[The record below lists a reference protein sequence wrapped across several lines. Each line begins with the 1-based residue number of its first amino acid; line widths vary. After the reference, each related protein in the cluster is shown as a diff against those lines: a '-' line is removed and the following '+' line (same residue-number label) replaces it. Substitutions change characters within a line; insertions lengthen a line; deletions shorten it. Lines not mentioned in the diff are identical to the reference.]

1 MKSPEEAIR
10 IQEELRSKII
20 TDYQGPPFDKIRY
33 VAGCDVSY
41 IPEKNMM
48 IGLAVLFTYPSLMEL
63 AVGYSVKE
71 VDFPYIPG
79 LLSFREAPVLLD
91 AFSKLPRKPDVVFV
105 DGQGIAHPRGIGLA
119 SHFGLIADVVSIGI
133 AKSRLVGSYN
143 EEELGTAKGSY
154 VPLIFEG
161 KTVGFV
167 LRTKDNTNPVFV
179 SPGHKVDLDASLY
192 LTLKVTRN
200 YRIPEPTRIA
210 HVKVSQ
216 LKKNFT

>member
-20 TDYQGPPFDKIRY
+20 TDYQGPPYDRIRY

-41 IPEKNMM
+41 IPEKDMM
-48 IGLAVLFTYPSLMEL
+48 IGLAVLLAYPSLMEL
-63 AVGYSVKE
+63 AMAYSVKK

-119 SHFGLIADVVSIGI
+119 SHFGLVADVVSIGV

-143 EEELGTAKGSY
+143 EEELGVTKGSY

-161 KTVGFV
+161 KVVGFV

-179 SPGHKVDLDASLY
+179 SPGHKVDLDTSLY

-210 HVKVSQ
+210 HIKVSQ
-216 LKKNFT
+216 VKKNFT